1 MYLCALK
8 FWISIMGRAFEYRK
22 EKKMKRWANM
32 AKTFTKIGREIAMA
46 VKDGGGNPD
55 YNPRLRLAMQNA
67 KIANMP
73 KANVDAA
80 VKRALSKDAENYE
93 EIVYEGYAP
102 HGIAVL
108 VETTTDNTNRTVA
121 NVRALFSKYGGAL
134 STSGSVSFMFDRKA
148 IFRVAAAGRDIETL
162 ELELI
167 DYGLEDLKADENDL
181 VLTAAFTDGAAL
193 QKGLEEKG
201 IEVQS
206 SEYVWI
212 PSHTK
217 ALTDEEVDA
226 VIRLVDKIEE
236 DEDVV
241 AVFHNMDMN

>member
-1 MYLCALK
+1 
-8 FWISIMGRAFEYRK
+8 MGRAFEYRK

-167 DYGLEDLKADENDL
+167 DYGLEDLRADDNEL
-181 VLTAAFTDGAAL
+181 VLTAAFTDGATL

-217 ALTDEEVDA
+217 ALSDEEVDA